1 MRFPLIPVLV
11 LTLVPAG
18 RAPGTAS
25 LDERP
30 PDPVVREIIDDLL
43 RQPHGAAT
51 VADLGIPQDVLART
65 ARRILRESF
74 HRQVHVVVRTEQD
87 PPAPVGEPPINA
99 LASERDLALLRVV
112 PVSPVPAAAALWPDA
127 AEWRAP
133 SAGFRVSGDDAALS
147 LPDPT
152 HPLRQFVAR
161 RLAPDGLART
171 LALVIADLAEQDEL
185 PADAAAL
192 DRVLSACGLP
202 IDLLPLLRAADGSP
216 LVSAL
221 RSVLDRADP
230 RAEMIRC
237 AAGATVDWG
246 PPQPG
251 LRPVFDDGSDPIRL
265 VHLTLTRGTDWS
277 GPGDGGSVDLLRD
290 MLEALPE
297 CAFAISTHERFLP
310 SIGLLAAQEPA
321 FRRPIY
327 LPAVEPVSQWT
338 RDAGI
343 AALLDEAER
352 PVPAL
357 LLPRF
362 ASRQDDGSVVVP
374 GDALAALG
382 LDRIGIRMVPTRLLF
397 QGGNLLVAR
406 DPADGQRLLLLGEA
420 EIARNIALGLRRD
433 EIIRGFAREF
443 GVDRVVPVAGPS
455 FHLDFDLSVRRAPGG
470 SQAWVLDP
478 AGGAAIVIAAAL
490 GALERAGLLMDG
502 ERRLAV
508 QALLDRDDAALGSV
522 LGPALYGQAL
532 PGGGFPLTLALH
544 LAAGPGDSGVGNLQR
559 LLAAVDVFHALHGAE
574 PVPGSL
580 APVRAATLNAIRI
593 AAQELDQLA
602 HTLAREGFQVF
613 RLPGISE
620 GTRSLVPVNA
630 LHAPDAVY
638 FPSADGLLSPLDA
651 AAAESF
657 RRALGDAVTR
667 RGIRASESLRR
678 SGGLHCSAI
687 SWPVTPEW
695 RLAGPIGPASANL
708 AAPDDF

>member
-1 MRFPLIPVLV
+1 MRFLLTTVLM
-11 LTLVPAG
+11 LALVPAG

-25 LDERP
+25 LDDGP
-30 PDPVVREIIDDLL
+30 PDQVVREIIDDLL
-43 RQPHGAAT
+43 RQPQGAAT
-51 VADLGIPQDVLART
+51 VADLAIPQDVLARS

-74 HRQVHVVVRTEQD
+74 QRQVHVVVRTEQD

-99 LASERDLALLRVV
+99 IASRRDLALLRSLPV
-112 PVSPVPAAAALWPDA
+112 PPAPAAAALWPDA
-127 AEWRAP
+127 AEWRVP
-133 SAGFRVSGDDAALS
+133 SAGFRMSGDDAALT

-152 HPLRQFVAR
+152 HPLRTFVAR

-171 LALVIADLAEQDEL
+171 VALVIADLAEQGEL
-185 PADAAAL
+185 PGDRAAL

-202 IDLLPLLRAADGSP
+202 TDLLPLLRTADGAP
-216 LVSAL
+216 LVPALFSAL
-221 RSVLDRADP
+221 DHADP

-237 AAGATVDWG
+237 AAGAIVDWG
-246 PPQPG
+246 SPQPG

-297 CAFAISTHERFLP
+297 SAFAVSTHERFLP
-310 SIGLLAAQEPA
+310 SVGLMAAQEPA

-327 LPAVEPVSQWT
+327 LPVVEPVSQWT

-343 AALLDEAER
+343 AALLDAGGETM
-352 PVPAL
+352 PAL

-397 QGGNLLVAR
+397 QGGNLLIAQ
-406 DPADGQRLLLLGEA
+406 DPAGGQRLMLLGEA
-420 EIARNIALGLRRD
+420 EIARNLSLGLRRD

-443 GVDRVVPVAGPS
+443 GVDRVIPVAGPS
-455 FHLDFDLSVRRAPGG
+455 FHLDFDLSVRRTPSG

-502 ERRLAV
+502 ERRRAV

-532 PGGGFPLTLALH
+532 PSGGFPLTLALH
-544 LAAGPGDSGVGNLQR
+544 LATGPGDSGVGNLQR
-559 LLAAVDVFHALHGAE
+559 LLAAVDIFHALHGAE
-574 PVPGSL
+574 AVPGTL
-580 APVRAATLNAIRI
+580 VPVRAATLNAIRT

-602 HTLAREGFQVF
+602 HTLAREGFQVL
-613 RLPGISE
+613 RIPGISE

-638 FPSADGLLSPLDA
+638 FPSAEGLLAPLDT

-687 SWPVTPEW
+687 SWPVMPDW
-695 RLAGPIGPASANL
+695 RMPGATGSASWNL